1 MVYDYNENV
10 YDSSECNYLHPF
22 FSILQSQISNENM
35 CFEFDFQILF
45 FKFKNKCNNSSV
57 SWFNCHQCD
66 KDGGKMKMM
75 LGLFVQ

>member
-35 CFEFDFQILF
+35 CSNLIFRFCFSNSRTSVIILQF
-45 FKFKNKCNNSSV
+45 HGLIAINVTKTE
-57 SWFNCHQCD
+57 
-66 KDGGKMKMM
+66 GK
-75 LGLFVQ
+75 